1 MVYVGENVYKCTLYL
16 CNVSKFKKCRKKGCN
31 FQIKKFVKKDIDEC
45 LFTMI
50 NQNGYGSGL
59 FFMPKKEP
67 IGVESHTPTKI

>member
-1 MVYVGENVYKCTLYL
+1 MSRSFFKENLKIW
-16 CNVSKFKKCRKKGCN
+16 
-31 FQIKKFVKKDIDEC
+31 IKKFVKKDIDEC

-50 NQNGYGSGL
+50 NYNGYGSGL